1 MRKSAF
7 AVLFA
12 AALIIVG
19 CATGSNAPQGNVS
32 REKYFMG
39 TYSAVFTSTLIA
51 LDKAVRET
59 CSQARLREMGRR
71 NTANSCEYL
80 YKDVNKIPLRITL
93 LEQKDGTVKITL
105 KVGGVTGWDKESCQ
119 LLLVNIDSALRG
131 QESAQTAE

>member
-1 MRKSAF
+1 MKKSAF

-12 AALIIVG
+12 AVLIIAG
-19 CATGSNAPQGNVS
+19 CATSNNAPQGNVS
-32 REKYFMG
+32 REKYCMG

-59 CSQARLREMGRR
+59 CSKARLREMGRR
-71 NTANSCEYL
+71 NTANSCEYF

-93 LEQKDGTVKITL
+93 EEQKDGTVKITL